1 MKDGV
6 RARYTL
12 EFKQEAV
19 RLVRGGERI
28 SAAARTLG
36 VSAQSLD
43 NWVKA
48 EAAGRLRD
56 VRGKALTTEQ
66 MEIAR
71 LKAELSR
78 VRMERDIPK
87 KSDGIL
93 REGVA
98 VRYAFVERHR
108 GIWPIAVQ
116 CRVLQVSASGYHQHR
131 LRQAADVGPNQP
143 HRRLSDAALAVHI
156 KAVFAEM
163 KGAYGWP
170 RIWRELAARGIRAGK
185 ERVRRMMKTCGLRAR
200 GKRRFKATTNSAH
213 DLPVAPN
220 LLARNFVVGAPNKV
234 WTGDITYIWTEEG
247 WLYLA
252 VVIDLFNRQVVG
264 FAMGKRMT
272 RTLVMDALRMAWF
285 RRHPA
290 PALIFHSDRGSQ
302 YASNDYRKLLRDF
315 KMESSMSRKGD
326 CWDNAVTET
335 LFGSLK
341 VERIHGMRF
350 GTRRLAKDEVIDW
363 IAFYNHRRLHST
375 LGYTSPMAFEQKWL
389 ASQINMAA

>member
-1 MKDGV
+1 M
-6 RARYTL
+6 
-12 EFKQEAV
+12 
-19 RLVRGGERI
+19 
-28 SAAARTLG
+28 
-36 VSAQSLD
+36 
-43 NWVKA
+43 
-48 EAAGRLRD
+48 
-56 VRGKALTTEQ
+56 
-66 MEIAR
+66 
-71 LKAELSR
+71 
-78 VRMERDIPK
+78 
-87 KSDGIL
+87 
-93 REGVA
+93 
-98 VRYAFVERHR
+98 RYAFIERHR
-108 GIWPIAVQ
+108 GTWPIVVQ

-131 LRQAADVGPNQP
+131 LRQAAEVGPNQP
-143 HRRLSDAALAVHI
+143 HRRLSDTALAVHI

-185 ERVRRMMKTCGLRAR
+185 ERVRRMMKACGLRAR

-220 LLARNFVVGAPNKV
+220 LLARNFAVDAPNRV

-264 FAMGKRMT
+264 FAMGQRMT

-285 RRHPA
+285 RRRPA
-290 PALIFHSDRGSQ
+290 PGLIFHSDRGSQ
-302 YASNDYRKLLRDF
+302 YASNDYRKLLANF

-341 VERIHGMRF
+341 VERLHGMRF
-350 GTRRLAKDEVIDW
+350 DTRRLAKDEVIDW
-363 IAFYNHRRLHST
+363 ITFLQPSKAAFDAGLYQPHGLRT
-375 LGYTSPMAFEQKWL
+375 KWL
-389 ASQINMAA
+389 AGQISLAA

>member
-1 MKDGV
+1 
-6 RARYTL
+6 
-12 EFKQEAV
+12 
-19 RLVRGGERI
+19 
-28 SAAARTLG
+28 
-36 VSAQSLD
+36 
-43 NWVKA
+43 
-48 EAAGRLRD
+48 
-56 VRGKALTTEQ
+56 
-66 MEIAR
+66 
-71 LKAELSR
+71 
-78 VRMERDIPK
+78 
-87 KSDGIL
+87 
-93 REGVA
+93 

-108 GIWPIAVQ
+108 DTWPIVVQ
-116 CRVLQVSASGYHQHR
+116 CRVLQVSASGYHQDR
-131 LRQAADVGPNQP
+131 LRQAADAGPNRPAVQP
-143 HRRLSDAALAVHI
+143 GRRLSDTALAVHI

-185 ERVRRMMKTCGLRAR
+185 ERVRRMMKSLGLQAR

-213 DLPVAPN
+213 DLPIAPN
-220 LLARNFVVGAPNKV
+220 LLARNFTVDAPNKV
-234 WTGDITYIWTEEG
+234 WTGDITYIWTDEG

-264 FAMGKRMT
+264 FAMGERMT

-290 PALIFHSDRGSQ
+290 PGLIFHSDRGSQ
-302 YASNDYRKLLRDF
+302 YASNDYRQLLREF

-341 VERIHGMRF
+341 VERLHGMRF
-350 GTRRLAKDEVIDW
+350 GTRRQAKDEVMNW

-375 LGYTSPMAFEQKWL
+375 LGYASPMAFEQKWL
-389 ASQINMAA
+389 ASQISLAA

>member
-1 MKDGV
+1 
-6 RARYTL
+6 
-12 EFKQEAV
+12 
-19 RLVRGGERI
+19 
-28 SAAARTLG
+28 
-36 VSAQSLD
+36 
-43 NWVKA
+43 
-48 EAAGRLRD
+48 
-56 VRGKALTTEQ
+56 
-66 MEIAR
+66 
-71 LKAELSR
+71 
-78 VRMERDIPK
+78 
-87 KSDGIL
+87 
-93 REGVA
+93 
-98 VRYAFVERHR
+98 VRYAFIERHR
-108 GIWPIAVQ
+108 GAWPIVVQ

-131 LRQAADVGPNQP
+131 LGQAAEVGPNQP
-143 HRRLSDAALAVHI
+143 DRRLSDTALAVHI

-185 ERVRRMMKTCGLRAR
+185 ERVRRMMKACGLRAR

-220 LLARNFVVGAPNKV
+220 LLARNFAVDAPNRV

-252 VVIDLFNRQVVG
+252 VVIDLFNRRVVG
-264 FAMGKRMT
+264 FAMGQRMT
-272 RTLVMDALRMAWF
+272 RTLVIDALRMAWF
-285 RRHPA
+285 RRQPTA
-290 PALIFHSDRGSQ
+290 GLIFHSDRGSQ

-341 VERIHGMRF
+341 VERLHGMRF
-350 GTRRLAKDEVIDW
+350 ATRHQAKDEVMDW
-363 IAFYNHRRLHST
+363 ITFYNHRRLHST

-389 ASQINMAA
+389 AGQSTLAA